1 MANYRVHRVFE
12 QIPSILGMDLVR
24 KGEKWEGPYY
34 LNGDRHAFRREKLKV
49 VKWKGQIWLF
59 EEGGDAMS
67 LTTWLVKNGRAT
79 DYWDAIKLLEG
90 DRAPVMY
97 DARVREKEKIVKYVP
112 IDALLGAKA
121 YDLALSPLFRYMCRL
136 FPEKRVREV
145 WDMYN
150 VTANSKHGTV
160 FWYVN
165 ESGRICHDKI
175 CWYGADGHRIKTLP
189 MSRQYRIGD
198 GYTENPL
205 FGSNLPGEVKGI
217 VESEKTCLYA
227 SCYYG
232 GIWLATGGKGNI
244 HEANGV
250 PLYPDR
256 DGEAEWAKFGE
267 CVKWYEG
274 WDACGSHSDLGDM
287 IEYLVKKEKGLI

>member
-1 MANYRVHRVFE
+1 
-12 QIPSILGMDLVR
+12 MDLVR
-24 KGEKWEGPYY
+24 KGDKWEGPYY

-49 VKWKGQIWLF
+49 AKWKGQIWLF

-79 DYWDAIKLLEG
+79 DYWDAIRLLEG
-90 DRAPVMY
+90 DRAPVRY
-97 DARVREKEKIVKYVP
+97 DSRVREKETVVKYVP
-112 IDALLGAKA
+112 VDALLGAKA
-121 YDLALSPLFRYMCRL
+121 YDLTLSPLFRHMCRL
-136 FPEKRVREV
+136 FPEKDVRAV

-165 ESGRICHDKI
+165 DSGRICHDKI
-175 CWYGADGHRIKTLP
+175 CWYADDGHRIKTLP

-205 FGSNLPGEVKGI
+205 FGSHLRGEVKGI

-227 SCYYG
+227 TCYYG
-232 GIWLATGGKGNI
+232 GIWLATGGKNNI
-244 HEANGV
+244 KDIGDI

-256 DGEAEWAKFGE
+256 DAEEEWAKHGN
-267 CVKWYEG
+267 CVKWYEKWKG
-274 WDACGSHSDLGDM
+274 CGEHSDLGDM
-287 IEYLVKKEKGLI
+287 IEYKILGNRL